1 VFKEAFFKMS
11 YTFSIIGC
19 EHAHIGIFIDEMLKA
34 GHRCAG
40 LYEENNDKLANQIS
54 AQFGIQ
60 RVTNRELLLSDE
72 VKVVG
77 CAAVN
82 DEKIDIIEL
91 CESLGK
97 HIMVDKPAVTSR
109 AGLERLQAVMNRGK
123 IEVGMMLTERFRGS
137 LYTLKNQIEQGE
149 LGDLVS
155 LTMRKPHRLLP
166 ENRPQWHF
174 SKERNGGV
182 VIDLFI
188 HDFDL
193 VRWLTGQ
200 EVASAHGVMCKNIL
214 PEYPDFYDT
223 AAVQILTDGGIPV
236 QFYADWHNP
245 VKSWTWGDCRLFIT
259 GTKGTAELRLEGD
272 PFISTGDS
280 LLIVVTHKEA
290 AHQISFD
297 TPPGNISE
305 DFLSR
310 IEGRPSILTH
320 EDIMATSKAVI
331 ESDEQVKLIDRTRS

>member
-1 VFKEAFFKMS
+1 MA

-40 LYEENNDKLANQIS
+40 LYEANNDKLASNIT
-54 AQFGIQ
+54 AQYGIE
-60 RVTNRELLLSDE
+60 RVTDRELLLGDD
-72 VKVVG
+72 VDLVG

-91 CESLGK
+91 CESRGK

-109 AGLERLQAVMNRGK
+109 EGLERLEAVVKRGR
-123 IEVGMMLTERFRGS
+123 IQVGMMLTERFRGS
-137 LYTLKNQIEQGE
+137 LYTLKQSVDQGE
-149 LGDLVS
+149 LGEIVS
-155 LTMRKPHRLLP
+155 ITMRKPHRLTP
-166 ENRPQWHF
+166 QNRPQWHF
-174 SKERNGGV
+174 SKSRNGGV

-193 VRWLTGQ
+193 VRWLTGH
-200 EVASAHGVMCKNIL
+200 EVESAQGTMVKNIL

-223 AAVQILTDGGIPV
+223 AALQLLTNGGIPV

-245 VKSWTWGDCRLFIT
+245 EKSWTWGDCRLFIT

-272 PFISTGDS
+272 PFIAIGDS
-280 LLIVVTHKEA
+280 LLITVTHEQEA
-290 AHQISFD
+290 RQIPFSES
-297 TPPGNISE
+297 PVGISD
-305 DFLSR
+305 DFLAR
-310 IEGRPSILTH
+310 IEGRSSVLTH
-320 EDIMATSKAVI
+320 EDILAATAATI
-331 ESDEQVKLIDRTRS
+331 QSDEQVRLIDRTK